1 MAASTA
7 AANGSKSSRAILEQ
21 LACAE
26 SRWRRAATAATR
38 SAYAAATTA
47 TTTAAAAASISY
59 KCPTAASP
67 CTTRAFKFSSSTC
80 TASHVPLA
88 RLALFTNRVSK
99 V

>member
-38 SAYAAATTA
+38 SAYAAATT
-47 TTTAAAAASISY
+47 TTTTTAAASISY